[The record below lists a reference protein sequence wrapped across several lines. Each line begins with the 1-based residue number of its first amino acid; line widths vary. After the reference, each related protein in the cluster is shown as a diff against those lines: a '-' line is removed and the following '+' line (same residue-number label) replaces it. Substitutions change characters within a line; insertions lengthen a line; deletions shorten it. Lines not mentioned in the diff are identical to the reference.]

1 MLHLT
6 LKVNMKMIWQQR
18 NHLRQRSK
26 FQIKGLR
33 IRKSSTIRFQ
43 ITLKWVNNI
52 SYRYW
57 MSSFLMSSILTT
69 AGMVEQKFQ
78 ILIKEWN
85 FWSRSQKFRDNFLS
99 LILSLQ
105 KSSSHSDALKKLW
118 LSTFD
123 QSWAKAQFNFS
134 SALLT
139 AHNWDFFN

>member
-1 MLHLT
+1 MLDLT
-6 LKVNMKMIWQQR
+6 WKVKMKMIWQQR

-123 QSWAKAQFNFS
+123 QLGF
-134 SALLT
+134 
-139 AHNWDFFN
+139 DFWVHS